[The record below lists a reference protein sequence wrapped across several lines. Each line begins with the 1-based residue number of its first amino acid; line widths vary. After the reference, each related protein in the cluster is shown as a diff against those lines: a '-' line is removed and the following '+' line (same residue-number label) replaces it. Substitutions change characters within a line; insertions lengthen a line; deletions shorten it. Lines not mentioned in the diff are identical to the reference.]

1 MSTGLIILIVVVALL
16 LIGLLVMLPRMRAK
30 SQERKAQRELES
42 RRERVATEHR
52 ETASVRAT
60 EADRAEQEAEIA
72 QQKARAE
79 RAEAERHEAEAK
91 MHERGLADDK
101 LVDDHERDR
110 FASVT
115 GDNGTDADRR
125 DDDGVTRGDV
135 DRDRTDAEGRPVA
148 AGDEPAARQATTGD
162 ETADRPNTEYQQG
175 RQDERIAEERTRGT

>member
-30 SQERKAQRELES
+30 SEERKAQRELES

-52 ETASVRAT
+52 ETASARAT
-60 EADRAEQEAEIA
+60 EADRAEHEAEIA

-91 MHERGLADDK
+91 MHDRGLADDQ
-101 LVDDHERDR
+101 LVEDHERDR
-110 FASVT
+110 FAGVT
-115 GDNGTDADRR
+115 GDNGTDRR
-125 DDDGVTRGDV
+125 DDADV
-135 DRDRTDAEGRPVA
+135 ARTDADRTDAEGRPVA
-148 AGDEPAARQATTGD
+148 AGDEPAARQASTGD

>member
-42 RRERVATEHR
+42 RRDRVATEHR
-52 ETASVRAT
+52 ETASARAT

-101 LVDDHERDR
+101 LVEDHERDR
-110 FASVT
+110 FAGVT
-115 GDNGTDADRR
+115 GDNGTEADRR
-125 DDDGVTRGDV
+125 DDRVGRDDDAAYGDA
-135 DRDRTDAEGRPVA
+135 DRDRTTA
-148 AGDEPAARQATTGD
+148 AGDEPAARRATAGD
-162 ETADRPNTEYQQG
+162 ETADRSNTEYQQG
-175 RQDERIAEERTRGT
+175 REDERIAEERTRGT